1 MIFFLIV
8 IILNILNII
17 ISFIKIQ
24 RAKNDTLSGA
34 IGTAGNALA
43 IWFNI
48 IVLIPFLITF
58 LILYFNAPKT

>member
-1 MIFFLIV
+1 MVL
-8 IILNILNII
+8 
-17 ISFIKIQ
+17 SFIKIQ